1 MKFHADFEMQ
11 FSIILCSGET
21 IESPLTD
28 IKCADGSIMASTK
41 SRKLLR
47 NISCFLH
54 VLLYLSECCRAE
66 YFSVEWNWLQV
77 VFKYAYGG

>member
-21 IESPLTD
+21 IERLLID

-41 SRKLLR
+41 IKEFINTVVVKSRKLLQ

-54 VLLYLSECCRAE
+54 VLLYLPECCRAE
-66 YFSVEWNWLQV
+66 CFSVEWD
-77 VFKYAYGG
+77 